1 MQDSDAQLA
10 RAVLFHAEA
19 LGHAALALD
28 AILEGDAAEIA
39 LPVIGP
45 GVVDAAEILC
55 ALAVIVETDQR
66 ATMGAAVLERIDL
79 AVIVT
84 GDHDRGV
91 ANLGGAEVAGLRQ
104 FHLKRQVMPGRPL
117 EDPLL

>member
-45 GVVDAAEILC
+45 GVVDAAEILF
-55 ALAVIVETDQR
+55 ALAVIVEADQR
-66 ATMGAAVLERIDL
+66 AAMGAAVLERIDL
-79 AVIVT
+79 AVIVARDDDGGLADL
-84 GDHDRGV
+84 GDPKISG
-91 ANLGGAEVAGLRQ
+91 LGQ
-104 FHLKRQVMPGRPL
+104 FHFKCQIMPG
-117 EDPLL
+117 

>member
-1 MQDSDAQLA
+1 MQYSDTQLE
-10 RAVLFHAEA
+10 RAVLLHAEA

-28 AILEGDAAEIA
+28 AILERDAAEVA
-39 LPVIGP
+39 LPVVGP
-45 GVVDAAEILC
+45 GVVDAAEILF

-66 ATMGAAVLERIDL
+66 AAMGAAVLERIDL

-91 ANLGGAEVAGLRQ
+91 ANLGGTEVAGLRQ
-104 FHLKRQVMPGRPL
+104 FHLER
-117 EDPLL
+117 

>member
-28 AILEGDAAEIA
+28 AILERDAAQIA

-45 GVVDAAEILC
+45 GVVDAAEILF
-55 ALAVIVETDQR
+55 ALAVIIETDQR
-66 ATMGAAVLERIDL
+66 AAMRATVLERIDL
-79 AVIVT
+79 AVIVA
-84 GDHDRGV
+84 GDDDRGL
-91 ANLGGAEVAGLRQ
+91 AHLGGAEV
-104 FHLKRQVMPGRPL
+104 
-117 EDPLL
+117 

>member
-1 MQDSDAQLA
+1 MQDGDTQFA
-10 RAVLFHAEA
+10 RAMLLHAEA

-28 AILEGDAAEIA
+28 AILEGDAAQIA

-45 GVVDAAEILC
+45 GVIDAAEILF

-66 ATMGAAVLERIDL
+66 AAMGATVLERIDL
-79 AVIVT
+79 AVIVA
-84 GDHDRGV
+84 GDDDRGL

-104 FHLKRQVMPGRPL
+104 FHL
-117 EDPLL
+117 